1 MILCGNFYFFGG
13 YLVMMINIK
22 QIYRR

>member
-13 YLVMMINIK
+13 YLAMMINIK
-22 QIYRR
+22 QNYRS

>member
-1 MILCGNFYFFGG
+1 MTLCGNFYFFGG
-13 YLVMMINIK
+13 YLAMMINIK